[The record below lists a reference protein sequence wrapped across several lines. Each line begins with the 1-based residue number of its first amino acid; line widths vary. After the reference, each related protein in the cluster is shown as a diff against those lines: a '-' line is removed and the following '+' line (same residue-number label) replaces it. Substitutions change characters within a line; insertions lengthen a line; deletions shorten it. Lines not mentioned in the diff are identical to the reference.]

1 MRRQPALK
9 ERFAMMSRLI
19 APVLAATLALP
30 ASAMDLTELTDAERA
45 QFRAEVRSYLMDNPE
60 VIMEA
65 VELLQNREA
74 DAQAQAD
81 VSMVSDNADVIFDD
95 GYSWVGGNP
104 EGDITLVEFLD
115 YRCGYC
121 KRAHGEVA
129 KLLETDGNIRLIV
142 KELPILGDDSVL
154 ASRFAIATKQ
164 VAGGDAYRAM
174 NDALMAFKGSI
185 TVASMRRIADE
196 LDLDADAIEA
206 RMDSKDVT
214 AEIAGTRALAQKLQI
229 SGTPTF
235 VMHDEMLR
243 GYLPY
248 DQMQALVAEKRG

>member
-1 MRRQPALK
+1 MP
-9 ERFAMMSRLI
+9 RLI
-19 APVLAATLALP
+19 APVSAVVLAAALALP

-45 QFRAEVRSYLMDNPE
+45 QFRAEVRAYLMDNPQ

-65 VELLQNREA
+65 VELLQTREA
-74 DAQAQAD
+74 EAQAEAD
-81 VSMVSDNADVIFDD
+81 VNMVSDNADAIFDD
-95 GYSWVGGNP
+95 GYSWVGGNL

-129 KLLETDGNIRLIV
+129 KLLETDGNIRIIV
-142 KELPILGDDSVL
+142 KELPILGDESVL

-164 VAGGDAYRAM
+164 VAGGDAYKAM
-174 NDALMAFKGSI
+174 NDALMAYSGSV
-185 TVASMRRIADE
+185 TVPAMRRMAE
-196 LDLDADAIEA
+196 TLELDADAIEA
-206 RMDSKDVT
+206 QMDSKEVT
-214 AEIAGTRALAQKLQI
+214 QEIAQTRALAQTLQI

-235 VMHDEMLR
+235 VVHDEMLR

-248 DQMQALVAEKRG
+248 DQMRAIVDDKRG